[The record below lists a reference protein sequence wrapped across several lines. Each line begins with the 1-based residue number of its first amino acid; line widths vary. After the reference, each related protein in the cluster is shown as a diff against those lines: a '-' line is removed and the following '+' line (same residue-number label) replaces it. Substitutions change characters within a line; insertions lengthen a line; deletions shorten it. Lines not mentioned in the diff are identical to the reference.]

1 MSEVIKQYAE
11 KIEDVCSSTI
21 TLFNTYNKVLY
32 EYSKIIMLYALYCI
46 AYCCL
51 TYAVCSK
58 RVFLG
63 TVIVMT
69 IHSLL
74 RITTIGRSLNILKL
88 IVDDVT
94 VPLKEIQK
102 VTPLLHDKKVMS
114 SSFTHTH
121 DLLLTLLV
129 LAGTTLEAN
138 TQMER
143 ILLEIINERK
153 MCHVYFGAL
162 DLLLLGYIALNIF
175 TKGGS

>member
-1 MSEVIKQYAE
+1 MSEIVIQYSK

-21 TLFNTYNKVLY
+21 TLFNLYNRVLH
-32 EYSKIIMLYALYCI
+32 EYSRIIVLYALYCMI
-46 AYCCL
+46 YCCL
-51 TYAVCSK
+51 AYGVCSK
-58 RVFLG
+58 RIFLG

-74 RITTIGRSLNILKL
+74 RINIMSRSLDILKL
-88 IVDDVT
+88 IVDDVS

-102 VTPLLHDKKVMS
+102 VTPLLHDKKVIS
-114 SSFTHTH
+114 SSFSHTH

-143 ILLEIINERK
+143 ILREIINERK

-162 DLLLLGYIALNIF
+162 SLLLLGYIALNIF